1 MQSAAVLPLRNSFHC
16 ADGGNRI
23 VSGMYGLC
31 IDSDGQQFDYYIAD
45 ACRPEQKAPEGYETI
60 TLRTAIVSYGF
71 RCKKIK
77 HNSKRSTVMELLKCV
92 KEAFTVIGKEGSTKD
107 GEGFIQR
114 LWEDANSHFHEVA
127 HLAKKREDGSLAGIW
142 GAMSDFSRSFL
153 PWEDGFSKGLYLAGV
168 ECGDHAEPPAG
179 WTKWV
184 IPGYEYIYVE
194 NENDGVFSE
203 VLGYLQENGI
213 PLAGAVH
220 DFNCPET
227 GKPYLFFPV
236 RRL

>member
-1 MQSAAVLPLRNSFHC
+1 MQNALAF
-16 ADGGNRI
+16 I
-23 VSGMYGLC
+23 
-31 IDSDGQQFDYYIAD
+31 
-45 ACRPEQKAPEGYETI
+45 EQNLTG
-60 TLRTAIVSYGF
+60 
-71 RCKKIK
+71 
-77 HNSKRSTVMELLKCV
+77 ELSI
-92 KEAFTVIGKEGSTKD
+92 KEAAAKAALTLPGRKRRFD
-107 GEGFIQR
+107 
-114 LWEDANSHFHEVA
+114 LED
-127 HLAKKREDGSLAGIW
+127 
-142 GAMSDFSRSFL
+142 SRSFL
-153 PWEDGFSKGLYLAGV
+153 PWEDGFSKGLYLAGT

-227 GKPYLFFPV
+227 GKQYLFFPI